1 MKKSGKNN
9 KVREYKKNRSGS
21 GEGMQFNSKM
31 ILPTSANSQ
40 NSQPKNKSKKQ
51 STKGIS
57 RIRFLSDPFFFLP
70 IYISTFFFVMK
81 PEGANIYYLLLR
93 TLF

>member
-40 NSQPKNKSKKQ
+40 NSQPKNKKQ

-81 PEGANIYYLLLR
+81 PEGANIYYLLFR